1 MRHILTKIL
10 LISAM
15 VSTLIIPVAQANDD
29 TQMESIL
36 VLNAIAYRLLGEV
49 SFYSLQQGAG
59 RTEQRLQQVITD
71 GNDLLAQMEQV
82 DSVLLAWQQAVA
94 FIEQHKDVA
103 ATMSDV
109 NFITDLQ
116 QHHQPLL
123 VAIAEMKGRYEEDAV
138 YPYPRQRAQLAL
150 EHIVAEYMYF
160 NINVFGGHAITEMEI
175 QNNNR
180 LLKSLFTELPISD
193 QEKNDLQRKWSFIER
208 TVLNYNKTSAHFI
221 VMRTAD
227 SVRDGLR

>member
-1 MRHILTKIL
+1 MRQLLTKIL

-29 TQMESIL
+29 AQIESL
-36 VLNAIAYRLLGEV
+36 LELNAIAYRLLGEV

-71 GNDLLAQMEQV
+71 GNDLLAQM
-82 DSVLLAWQQAVA
+82 DNNNSVLLAWQQAVA

-103 ATMSDV
+103 VTMSDV
-109 NFITDLQ
+109 NFITDLH

-123 VAIAEMKGRYEEDAV
+123 AAIEEMKQRYDEHAV
-138 YPYPRQRAQLAL
+138 LQYPRQRAQLAL

-160 NINVFGGHAITEMEI
+160 NINVFGGHAVTEIEI

-180 LLKSLFTELPISD
+180 LLKSLFTELLISD